1 MARRRRQRR
10 SSYMDDLPIGAFV
23 LILFAA
29 IPSIISKYWY
39 LLLGLIVAL
48 VVVVSFILV
57 RKHKKKKTKIF
68 LMNEIDS
75 LDGIAF
81 EEYMADML
89 RRMGYKSVTVTKA
102 SGDFGVDITAKLNN
116 ELWVFQCK
124 RYTGNLGVKPVQEVF
139 AGAAKYHA
147 DKAVVVTNSFFTV
160 AAQELAGDTNVM
172 LWDRDRL
179 SKILESINS
188 TVKTP
193 NNVNK

>member
-39 LLLGLIVAL
+39 VLLGLIVAL

-81 EEYMADML
+81 EEY
-89 RRMGYKSVTVTKA
+89 T
-102 SGDFGVDITAKLNN
+102 
-116 ELWVFQCK
+116 
-124 RYTGNLGVKPVQEVF
+124 
-139 AGAAKYHA
+139 
-147 DKAVVVTNSFFTV
+147 
-160 AAQELAGDTNVM
+160 
-172 LWDRDRL
+172 L
-179 SKILESINS
+179 SLIHI
-188 TVKTP
+188 
-193 NNVNK
+193 